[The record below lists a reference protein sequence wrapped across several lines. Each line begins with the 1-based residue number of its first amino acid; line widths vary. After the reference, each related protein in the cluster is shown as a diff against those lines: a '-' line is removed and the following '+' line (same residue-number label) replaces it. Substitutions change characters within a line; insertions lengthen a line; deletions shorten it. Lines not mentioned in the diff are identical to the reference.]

1 MKKVLIIII
10 CILLIL
16 CVKTKSVNTSATDTT
31 RKIAITFD
39 DGPSKYTDQ
48 IIDIFNK
55 YNSKATF
62 FVLGENAI
70 KYPDLL
76 VKMRNTGHEI
86 GNHTFSHQKLNSITK
101 NEAENEILQT
111 QQAVFE
117 IIGEYPTLLR
127 PTYGTLGDTVRSL
140 SNLPIIMWTI
150 DSLDWQ
156 SKSPDEIFA
165 RSTQNLKSG
174 DILLFHDI
182 YDTTLVAIEKLV
194 PYLINQ
200 GYELVTVT
208 ELFDSVNLKE
218 GKAYF
223 SKYSCT

>member
-16 CVKTKSVNTSATDTT
+16 CVKTKSVNTSATNSP
-31 RKIAITFD
+31 RKIALTFD
-39 DGPSKYTDQ
+39 DGPSKYTDL
-48 IIDIFNK
+48 IIDIFDK
-55 YNSKATF
+55 HNSKATF
-62 FVLGENAI
+62 FVLGENAT

-76 VKMRNTGHEI
+76 VKMKDSGHQI

-101 NEAENEILQT
+101 NEAENEILKT
-111 QQAVFE
+111 QQAVFD

-165 RSTQNLKSG
+165 RSTQNLKAG

-182 YDTTLVAIEKLV
+182 YDSTLVAIEKLV

-208 ELFDSVNLKE
+208 ELFESINLKE

-223 SKYSCT
+223 STYSST

>member
-1 MKKVLIIII
+1 MKKVLIITI
-10 CILLIL
+10 CLCLTF
-16 CVKTKSVNTSATDTT
+16 CVKTKAINTFSTETP

-55 YNSKATF
+55 HNSKATF

-70 KYPDLL
+70 KYPEILI
-76 VKMRNTGHEI
+76 KMKDTGHQI

-111 QQAVFE
+111 QKAVFD

-165 RSTQNLKSG
+165 RSTQNLKPG

-194 PYLINQ
+194 PYLIKQ